1 MIDARPG
8 SSSLPTNNK
17 HGRNGR
23 NTKACTFERK
33 DKTVPLI
40 EKEIEKL
47 IIPALKDEL
56 AIIDL
61 ARGIENAS
69 NSKIVIS
76 KLTARDNDYSGTVK
90 AVNKHH
96 QNKWKLIGHA
106 NINLKDLTKV
116 DYTSTGKVTTDCKR
130 TL

>member
-1 MIDARPG
+1 M
-8 SSSLPTNNK
+8 K
-17 HGRNGR
+17 
-23 NTKACTFERK
+23 
-33 DKTVPLI
+33 
-40 EKEIEKL
+40 KEIEKL

-116 DYTSTGKVTTDCKR
+116 DYTSTALLSLTAGSRQNKPATWVVSAGYFLVFCVFLRQIICSCTGADI
-130 TL
+130 

>member
-23 NTKACTFERK
+23 NTKACTFKRK
-33 DKTVPLI
+33 DKTIPLI
-40 EKEIEKL
+40 EKEIENL

-61 ARGIENAS
+61 TRGIENAS
-69 NSKIVIS
+69 NSQIVIS
-76 KLTARDNDYSGTVK
+76 ELTARNNDYSGTVK

-96 QNKWKLIGHA
+96 QNNWKLTSHA
-106 NINLKDLTKV
+106 NINLKHLTKV
-116 DYTSTGKVTTDCKR
+116 DYTSTGKVTTDC
-130 TL
+130 